1 MPNYC
6 INVKISIIEDE
17 KKRDKILKLLRFITS
32 NNITGLVSI
41 EDNLGK
47 MKKKINKR
55 IISCV
60 ERQYKKLL
68 WIQHSKLS

>member
-1 MPNYC
+1 M
-6 INVKISIIEDE
+6 IEDE

-47 MKKKINKR
+47 MKKKLIRELFHVLRDNIR
-55 IISCV
+55 NYCESSI
-60 ERQYKKLL
+60 
-68 WIQHSKLS
+68 LSYRKE

>member
-6 INVKISIIEDE
+6 INYKISIIEDE

-47 MKKKINKR
+47 MKKKN
-55 IISCV
+55 
-60 ERQYKKLL
+60 
-68 WIQHSKLS
+68 